1 MARGRPLL
9 RRGQPRVE
17 HKQPTPMPAGDAE
30 HVRNWALLAVDEKVR
45 IRPEDGTEL
54 IGHVDAV
61 TDDGEILWVQLV
73 AGAGRKLFVF
83 SDGGRVWRASG
94 DG

>member
-1 MARGRPLL
+1 
-9 RRGQPRVE
+9 
-17 HKQPTPMPAGDAE
+17 MPAGDAE

-45 IRPEDGTEL
+45 IRREDGTEL

-94 DG
+94 DPRGSAASVMLSPFLHSPSDA